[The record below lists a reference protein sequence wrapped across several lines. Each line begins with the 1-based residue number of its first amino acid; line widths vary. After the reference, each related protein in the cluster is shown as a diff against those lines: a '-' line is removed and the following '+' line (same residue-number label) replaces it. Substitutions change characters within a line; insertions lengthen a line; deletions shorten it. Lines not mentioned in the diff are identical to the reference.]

1 MEQRTEEWY
10 NIRLGR
16 VTASRVSDVLAQTR
30 TGPSTSRKNY
40 MMELMVERMTNRK
53 QESYT
58 NTYMQ
63 HGIDNEPIARA
74 AYEKVID
81 GLVHEIGFVM
91 HPAIPMFGCSPD
103 GFVGDDGLC
112 EIKCP
117 NTAQHVDT
125 ILYGFPSR
133 YKAQVQSQ
141 LACTEREWCDFV
153 SYDPRMP
160 EHQQLV
166 RIRVQRD
173 DEYIKVMEASV
184 NEFLTELDDLVMT
197 IESTAIPK

>member
-91 HPAIPMFGCSPD
+91 HPVIPMFGCSPD

-117 NTAQHVDT
+117 NTAQHVDA
-125 ILYGFPSR
+125 ILNGFPSR
-133 YKAQVQSQ
+133 YQAQVQAQ
-141 LACTEREWCDFV
+141 MACTERLWCDFV

-160 EHQQLV
+160 DDMQMV
-166 RIRVQRD
+166 RIRVKRD
-173 DEYIKVMEASV
+173 NQYIESMESEV
-184 NEFLTELDDLVMT
+184 EGFLGELDELVAT
-197 IESTAIPK
+197 VSSTKIPL

>member
-16 VTASRVSDVLAQTR
+16 VTASRVNDVMAT
-30 TGPSTSRKNY
+30 TKAGYSTSRKNY
-40 MMELMVERMTNRK
+40 MMELMVERMTGKK

-74 AYEKVID
+74 AYEQVID

-117 NTAQHVDT
+117 NTAQHVDA
-125 ILYGFPSR
+125 ILNGFPSR
-133 YKAQVQSQ
+133 YQAQVQAQ
-141 LACTEREWCDFV
+141 MACTERLWCDFV

-160 EHQQLV
+160 DDMQMV
-166 RIRVQRD
+166 RIRVKRD
-173 DEYIKVMEASV
+173 NQYIENMESEV
-184 NEFLTELDDLVMT
+184 EGFLKELDELVVT
-197 IESTAIPK
+197 VIATKIPL

>member
-16 VTASRVSDVLAQTR
+16 VTASRVNDVLAQTR

-91 HPAIPMFGCSPD
+91 HPVIPMFGCSPD

-117 NTAQHVDT
+117 NTAQHVDA
-125 ILYGFPSR
+125 ILNGFPSR
-133 YKAQVQSQ
+133 YQAQVQAQ
-141 LACTEREWCDFV
+141 MACTERLWCDFV

-160 EHQQLV
+160 DDMQMV
-166 RIRVQRD
+166 RIRIKRD
-173 DEYIKVMEASV
+173 NRYIENMENEV
-184 NEFLTELDDLVMT
+184 EEFLGELNELVDT
-197 IESTAIPK
+197 ISSTKIAL

>member
-1 MEQRTEEWY
+1 MQQRTEEWY

-133 YKAQVQSQ
+133 YKAQVQAQ
-141 LACTEREWCDFV
+141 MACTERLWCDFV

-166 RIRVQRD
+166 RIRVKRD
-173 DEYIKVMEASV
+173 NQYIESMEDEVEG
-184 NEFLTELDDLVMT
+184 FLGELDELVMT
-197 IESTAIPK
+197 IESTTIPR

>member
-1 MEQRTEEWY
+1 MQQRTEEWY

-16 VTASRVSDVLAQTR
+16 VTASRVADVLAQTR

-133 YKAQVQSQ
+133 YKAQVQAQ
-141 LACTEREWCDFV
+141 MACTERLWCDFV

-166 RIRVQRD
+166 RIRVKRD
-173 DEYIKVMEASV
+173 NQYIESMEDEVEG
-184 NEFLTELDDLVMT
+184 FLGELDELVMT
-197 IESTAIPK
+197 IESTTIPR

>member
-1 MEQRTEEWY
+1 MEQRTEEWF

-16 VTASRVSDVLAQTR
+16 VTASRVHDVLATTK
-30 TGPSTSRKNY
+30 TGYSTSRKNY
-40 MMELMVERMTNRK
+40 MMELMVERMTKAK

-58 NTYMQ
+58 NSYMQ

-74 AYEKVID
+74 AYENVIS
-81 GLVHEIGFVM
+81 GLVHEVGFVM

-103 GFVGDDGLC
+103 GLVEKDGLV

-125 ILYGFPSR
+125 ILYGFPAR
-133 YKAQVQSQ
+133 YQSQVQAQ
-141 LACTEREWCDFV
+141 MACTERLWCDFV

-160 EHQQLV
+160 KHMRMV
-166 RIRVQRD
+166 RIRVKRD
-173 DEYIKVMEASV
+173 NQYIEDMENSI
-184 NEFLTELDDLVMT
+184 EGFLTELDELVYT
-197 IESTAIPK
+197 IERAKIET

>member
-63 HGIDNEPIARA
+63 HGIDNEPRARA

-81 GLVHEIGFVM
+81 GLVHEIG
-91 HPAIPMFGCSPD
+91 
-103 GFVGDDGLC
+103 
-112 EIKCP
+112 
-117 NTAQHVDT
+117 
-125 ILYGFPSR
+125 SR
-133 YKAQVQSQ
+133 YQAQVQAQ
-141 LACTEREWCDFV
+141 MACTERLWCDFV

-160 EHQQLV
+160 DDMQMV
-166 RIRVQRD
+166 RIRVKRD
-173 DEYIKVMEASV
+173 NQYIENMESEV
-184 NEFLTELDDLVMT
+184 EGFLGELDELVAT
-197 IESTAIPK
+197 VSSTKIPL

>member
-1 MEQRTEEWY
+1 MQQRTDEWY

-16 VTASRVSDVLAQTR
+16 VTASRVHDLLAQTKS
-30 TGPSTSRKNY
+30 GYSTSRKNY
-40 MMELMVERMTNRK
+40 MMELMVERLTDTK

-58 NTYMQ
+58 NAYMQ
-63 HGIDNEPIARA
+63 HGIDNEPIARV

-81 GLVHEIGFVM
+81 GLVHEVGFVM

-117 NTAQHVDT
+117 NTAQHIDA
-125 ILYGFPSR
+125 ILHGFPSR
-133 YKAQVQSQ
+133 YQAQVQAQ
-141 LACTEREWCDFV
+141 MACTERLWCDFV

-160 EHQQLV
+160 ENMQMI
-166 RIRVQRD
+166 RIRVNRD
-173 DEYIKVMEASV
+173 NQYIENRE
-184 NEFLTELDDLVMT
+184 NEVEDFLKELDELVVAV
-197 IESTAIPK
+197 TATKIPL

>member
-1 MEQRTEEWY
+1 MQQRTDEWFA
-10 NIRLGR
+10 IRLGK
-16 VTASRVSDVLAQTR
+16 VTASRVADVLAQTR
-30 TGPSTSRKNY
+30 TGYSTSRKNY
-40 MMELMVERMTNRK
+40 MMELMVERMTGKK

-63 HGIDNEPIARA
+63 HGIDNEPVARM
-74 AYEKVID
+74 AYEEVIS
-81 GLVHEIGFVM
+81 GLVHEVGFVM
-91 HPAIPMFGCSPD
+91 HPQIYMFGCSPD
-103 GFVGDDGLC
+103 GLVESKGIV

-184 NEFLTELDDLVMT
+184 NEFLTELDELVMT

>member
-16 VTASRVSDVLAQTR
+16 VTASRVNDVLAQTR

-63 HGIDNEPIARA
+63 HGIDNEPIARS

-91 HPAIPMFGCSPD
+91 HPVIPMFGCSPD

-117 NTAQHVDT
+117 NTAQHVDA
-125 ILYGFPSR
+125 ILNGFPSR
-133 YKAQVQSQ
+133 YQAQVQAQ
-141 LACTEREWCDFV
+141 MACTERLWCDFV

-160 EHQQLV
+160 DDMQMV
-166 RIRVQRD
+166 RIRIKRD
-173 DEYIKVMEASV
+173 NRYIENMENEV
-184 NEFLTELDDLVMT
+184 EEFLGELNELVET
-197 IESTAIPK
+197 ISSTKIAL